1 MGDLFVKDFPEDLH
15 RELKIKAAS
24 EGKSLKQVI
33 IELCWQGLKQSLPSK
48 FKQKGGVKRD

>member
-1 MGDLFVKDFPEDLH
+1 MGDLFVKDFPVDLH

-33 IELCWQGLKQSLPSK
+33 IELCWKGLKQSVPNKLK
-48 FKQKGGVKRD
+48 KKGGD